1 MDRLLNGE
9 YASATQV
16 RPKRKENGTQSTPSI
31 SETDHPAYILLQ
43 YTQPILLLPLLNQLC
58 LLCILCLLHHS
69 TATCHHW
76 GLYIVQICIARQD
89 GHHQSIIIPT
99 SMLLH
104 QHLMRDIKHRR
115 QPHLHY
121 HLLLHQNKLPST
133 MLKTGTHLE

>member
-16 RPKRKENGTQSTPSI
+16 RPKRKENGTQSTPSR

-43 YTQPILLLPLLNQLC
+43 YTQLILLLLLNQI
-58 LLCILCLLHHS
+58 CILCSHCLLHHS

-89 GHHQSIIIPT
+89 GYQLSTIIPA
-99 SMLLH
+99 SMLLN
-104 QHLMRDIKHRR
+104 QHLKDITHHC
-115 QPHLHY
+115 QPHLH
-121 HLLLHQNKLPST
+121 HQLLLHQDKLPST
-133 MLKTGTHLE
+133 MLKSGTHLE